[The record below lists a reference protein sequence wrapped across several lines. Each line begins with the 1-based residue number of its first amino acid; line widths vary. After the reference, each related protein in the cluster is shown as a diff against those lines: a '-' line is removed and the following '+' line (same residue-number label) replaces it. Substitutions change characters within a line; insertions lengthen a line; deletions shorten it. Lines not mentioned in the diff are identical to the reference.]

1 MSNGVTGGNF
11 IMKKFLSTLVATM
24 LAMSMVA
31 CDSAENSNDSSKTD
45 VSSQTQS
52 SEITTITTKATTTT
66 EATTTTIT
74 TTQVTSDIPAKTESV
89 TNSSEYVNFI
99 GEKISITDI
108 TVMAADLIEAVDG
121 TSFKVNGNKFEV
133 YHFADG
139 SAKLTEAASG
149 TLTYNVEGFGEFT
162 LTAIVNGNY
171 VMIFNTPDE
180 NVSNAFSSIDL

>member
-1 MSNGVTGGNF
+1 
-11 IMKKFLSTLVATM
+11 MKKFLSALVATM
-24 LAMSMVA
+24 LAMSMAA
-31 CDSAENSNDSSKTD
+31 CGNAENSKDSSKSD
-45 VSSQTQS
+45 VSSRTES
-52 SEITTITTKATTTT
+52 SEITTTTTTKAATTTK
-66 EATTTTIT
+66 ATTTTIT
-74 TTQVTSDIPAKTESV
+74 TTQVTSDIPAKSDSIS
-89 TNSSEYVNFI
+89 NSSEFVNFI

-180 NVSNAFSSIDL
+180 NVSNAFSSVNL